1 MVVPHHRGGKERTQG
16 DDLGQGGSSRSPEAV
31 LPSSPTDCW
40 GHSLAAW
47 TPGLFSAGE
56 VLKPGSALSSTGGGS
71 RTLLV
76 LWNLVRYE
84 ALSREGS
91 CLSPLQPGGTVRF
104 EARPVSDHCFL
115 FHLMKESR
123 KCGQAGLHESHHL
136 LQEVLHLYMVGMNLN
151 EVIEEAVSYC
161 ILDAL

>member
-1 MVVPHHRGGKERTQG
+1 MLKTGS
-16 DDLGQGGSSRSPEAV
+16 DLCG
-31 LPSSPTDCW
+31 
-40 GHSLAAW
+40 
-47 TPGLFSAGE
+47 
-56 VLKPGSALSSTGGGS
+56 TGGGS

-91 CLSPLQPGGTVRF
+91 CLSPLQPGATVRF
-104 EARPVSDHCFL
+104 EARPVSDHCFP